1 MSKAAK
7 GLLDASLKEEAERK
21 ERLRQALPAAAE
33 LLRTRQAGLIA
44 AREIEEFIALNWL
57 EWHGGSLRL
66 TVTGSNVVSQ
76 SRADSSQARGS
87 TLSRARCLSM
97 SPCPENECAPNGCGG
112 LPPSRQEATG
122 NRPHRKQ

>member
-7 GLLDASLKEEAERK
+7 AMLDASLKEEAERK
-21 ERLRQALPAAAE
+21 ERLRQALPAAVE

-57 EWHGGSLRL
+57 EWHGGTLRL

-76 SRADSSQARGS
+76 CRANSTQARG
-87 TLSRARCLSM
+87 
-97 SPCPENECAPNGCGG
+97 
-112 LPPSRQEATG
+112 
-122 NRPHRKQ
+122 

>member
-1 MSKAAK
+1 MSKSAK

-57 EWHGGSLRL
+57 EWHGGSLKL

-76 SRADSSQARGS
+76 SRANSIK
-87 TLSRARCLSM
+87 
-97 SPCPENECAPNGCGG
+97 
-112 LPPSRQEATG
+112 LPDQR
-122 NRPHRKQ
+122 

>member
-7 GLLDASLKEEAERK
+7 GILDASLKEEAERK

-44 AREIEEFIALNWL
+44 PREIEEFIALNWL

-76 SRADSSQARGS
+76 SRANSTQARG
-87 TLSRARCLSM
+87 
-97 SPCPENECAPNGCGG
+97 
-112 LPPSRQEATG
+112 
-122 NRPHRKQ
+122 

>member
-7 GLLDASLKEEAERK
+7 GILEASLKEEAERK

-57 EWHGGSLRL
+57 EWHGGSLKL
-66 TVTGSNVVSQ
+66 TVTGSNIVSQ
-76 SRADSSQARGS
+76 SRANSIKLADQR
-87 TLSRARCLSM
+87 
-97 SPCPENECAPNGCGG
+97 
-112 LPPSRQEATG
+112 
-122 NRPHRKQ
+122 

>member
-7 GLLDASLKEEAERK
+7 GLLEASLKEEAERK

-57 EWHGGSLRL
+57 EWHGGSLKL

-76 SRADSSQARGS
+76 SRANS
-87 TLSRARCLSM
+87 TKLADQR
-97 SPCPENECAPNGCGG
+97 
-112 LPPSRQEATG
+112 
-122 NRPHRKQ
+122 

>member
-7 GLLDASLKEEAERK
+7 GILEASLKEEAERK

-57 EWHGGSLRL
+57 EWHGGSLKL

-76 SRADSSQARGS
+76 SRANAIKPTDQR
-87 TLSRARCLSM
+87 
-97 SPCPENECAPNGCGG
+97 
-112 LPPSRQEATG
+112 
-122 NRPHRKQ
+122 

>member
-7 GLLDASLKEEAERK
+7 GMLDASLKEEAERK

-57 EWHGGSLRL
+57 EWHGGSLKL

-76 SRADSSQARGS
+76 SRANSIK
-87 TLSRARCLSM
+87 
-97 SPCPENECAPNGCGG
+97 
-112 LPPSRQEATG
+112 LPDQR
-122 NRPHRKQ
+122 

>member
-7 GLLDASLKEEAERK
+7 GILEASLKEESERK

-57 EWHGGSLRL
+57 EWHGGSLKL

-76 SRADSSQARGS
+76 SRANAIKPTEQR
-87 TLSRARCLSM
+87 
-97 SPCPENECAPNGCGG
+97 
-112 LPPSRQEATG
+112 
-122 NRPHRKQ
+122 

>member
-7 GLLDASLKEEAERK
+7 GILDASLKEEAERK

-57 EWHGGSLRL
+57 EWHGGSLKL
-66 TVTGSNVVSQ
+66 TVTGSNIVSQ
-76 SRADSSQARGS
+76 SRANSIKLTDQR
-87 TLSRARCLSM
+87 
-97 SPCPENECAPNGCGG
+97 
-112 LPPSRQEATG
+112 
-122 NRPHRKQ
+122 

>member
-7 GLLDASLKEEAERK
+7 GILEASLKEEAERK

-57 EWHGGSLRL
+57 EWHGGSLKL

-76 SRADSSQARGS
+76 SRANAIKPTEQR
-87 TLSRARCLSM
+87 
-97 SPCPENECAPNGCGG
+97 
-112 LPPSRQEATG
+112 
-122 NRPHRKQ
+122 

>member
-1 MSKAAK
+1 MSKSAK
-7 GLLDASLKEEAERK
+7 GILEASLKEEAERK

-57 EWHGGSLRL
+57 EWHGGSLKL

-76 SRADSSQARGS
+76 SRANSIKLADQR
-87 TLSRARCLSM
+87 
-97 SPCPENECAPNGCGG
+97 
-112 LPPSRQEATG
+112 
-122 NRPHRKQ
+122 

>member
-7 GLLDASLKEEAERK
+7 GMLDASLKEEAERK

-57 EWHGGSLRL
+57 EWHGGSLKL

-76 SRADSSQARGS
+76 SRANSIK
-87 TLSRARCLSM
+87 
-97 SPCPENECAPNGCGG
+97 
-112 LPPSRQEATG
+112 LPDKR
-122 NRPHRKQ
+122 

>member
-7 GLLDASLKEEAERK
+7 GILEASLKEEAERK

-57 EWHGGSLRL
+57 EWHGGSLKL

-76 SRADSSQARGS
+76 SRANSIKPTDPR
-87 TLSRARCLSM
+87 
-97 SPCPENECAPNGCGG
+97 
-112 LPPSRQEATG
+112 
-122 NRPHRKQ
+122 

>member
-7 GLLDASLKEEAERK
+7 GILEASLKEEAERK

-57 EWHGGSLRL
+57 EWHGGSLKL

-76 SRADSSQARGS
+76 SRANS
-87 TLSRARCLSM
+87 TKLADQR
-97 SPCPENECAPNGCGG
+97 
-112 LPPSRQEATG
+112 
-122 NRPHRKQ
+122 

>member
-76 SRADSSQARGS
+76 SRAAAIQARG
-87 TLSRARCLSM
+87 
-97 SPCPENECAPNGCGG
+97 
-112 LPPSRQEATG
+112 
-122 NRPHRKQ
+122 

>member
-7 GLLDASLKEEAERK
+7 GILDASLKEESERK

-57 EWHGGSLRL
+57 EWHGGSLKL

-76 SRADSSQARGS
+76 SRANSIK
-87 TLSRARCLSM
+87 
-97 SPCPENECAPNGCGG
+97 
-112 LPPSRQEATG
+112 LPDQR
-122 NRPHRKQ
+122 

>member
-7 GLLDASLKEEAERK
+7 GLLEASLKEEAERK

-57 EWHGGSLRL
+57 EWHGGSLKL

-76 SRADSSQARGS
+76 SRANSIK
-87 TLSRARCLSM
+87 
-97 SPCPENECAPNGCGG
+97 
-112 LPPSRQEATG
+112 LPDQR
-122 NRPHRKQ
+122 